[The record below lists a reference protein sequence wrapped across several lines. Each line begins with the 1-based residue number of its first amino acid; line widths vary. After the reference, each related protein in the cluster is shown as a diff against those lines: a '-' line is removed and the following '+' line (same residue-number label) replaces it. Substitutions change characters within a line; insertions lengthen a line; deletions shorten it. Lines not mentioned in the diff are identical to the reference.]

1 MINEVILVGK
11 LVKEPVLNETISG
24 HKVSNIILET
34 VRHFKNSYGLYE
46 HDFIEVT
53 LWKGIAQTICDTCKI
68 GSVIAVK
75 GRIQPRTYLEEKHK
89 HYTSLEIIAEKITIL
104 DSYFEKEKMA
114 LD

>member
-11 LVKEPVLNETISG
+11 LVKEPILNKTTSG
-24 HKVSNIILET
+24 LKVSNIILET

-53 LWKGIAQTICDTCKI
+53 LWKGIAQTICDTCQI

-75 GRIQPRTYLEEKHK
+75 GRIQPRSYLEENHK
-89 HYTSLEIIAEKITIL
+89 HYTNLEIIAEKVTIL
-104 DSYFEKEKMA
+104 DAYFEKKMA